1 MSASAFMSVFG
12 ALGGG
17 ALRLAPLAI
26 DAWQKRRSTTNEV
39 ELARIA
45 LEKSQAERDSTL
57 ALAQAHTSLSET
69 QAQVASQI
77 ARTQAELAA
86 QQTAL
91 VEMHA
96 KAQSSGVGWV
106 DALNVLVRP
115 AITMWLLLLYTTYK
129 VELLAIGAI
138 QHTPFTEL
146 VSHIWTDDDIAIFA
160 GTVTFWFVDQTLS
173 PSARPPTPP
182 HQPKG

>member
-26 DAWQKRRSTTNEV
+26 DAWQRRRSTANEV

-45 LEKSQAERDSTL
+45 LEKTCAERDS
-57 ALAQAHTSLSET
+57 AIAIAQAQSSLTES
-69 QAQVASQI
+69 QAQIAAQI

-86 QQTAL
+86 QQAAL
-91 VEMHA
+91 VDMHVR
-96 KAQSSGVGWV
+96 AQSSGVAWV

-129 VELLAIGAI
+129 VELLAIAVL
-138 QHTPFTEL
+138 QDTPFTAL
-146 VSHIWTDDDIAIFA
+146 VDHIWTDDDIAIFA

-173 PSARPPTPP
+173 PSSRPPTPP
-182 HQPKG
+182 HSKR